1 MDLFSFGSEK
11 DLRTKHQIFITII
24 TPYNMENKH
33 TILLVED
40 ETKLCNIIKEEL
52 SGLGY
57 SVDMAS
63 DGLVAESLFSRNKY
77 SLVLLDISLP
87 GKSGLQLCKSFRS
100 ANKKIPIIMLT
111 AFGEIQDKVDAF
123 NLGAD
128 DYVVKPFHFDELF
141 ARIKVFLK
149 RSDAD
154 TAKDEADVVVG
165 NLVINNKTKSVF
177 REETEIPLTAKEF
190 SLLKLLALNKGKVIS
205 KQEIL
210 EKVWDLTFDT
220 GTNTIEVYISFLRNK
235 IDKPYNEK
243 MIQTKSGFGYY
254 IK

>member
-1 MDLFSFGSEK
+1 MEK
-11 DLRTKHQIFITII
+11 K
-24 TPYNMENKH
+24 Y

-52 SGLGY
+52 TGLGY
-57 SVDMAS
+57 TVNTAS

-100 ANKKIPIIMLT
+100 SNKKIPIIMLT

-123 NLGAD
+123 KLGAD
-128 DYVVKPFHFDELF
+128 DYIVKPFHFDELF

-149 RSDAD
+149 RSEESN
-154 TAKDEADVVVG
+154 TKEEADIVVD
-165 NLVINNKTKSVF
+165 NLIINNKTKSVF
-177 REETEIPLTAKEF
+177 RESKEIPLTAKEF
-190 SLLKLLALNKGKVIS
+190 SLLKLLAINRGKVIS